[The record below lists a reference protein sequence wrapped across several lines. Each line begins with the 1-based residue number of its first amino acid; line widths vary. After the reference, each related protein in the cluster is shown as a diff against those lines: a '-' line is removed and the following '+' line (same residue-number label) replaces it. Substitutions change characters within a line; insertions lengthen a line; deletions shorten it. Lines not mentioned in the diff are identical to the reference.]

1 MGWRVGMATV
11 RVTSITKPDRSS
23 SHEHITHLGRPTWK
37 WDRDQVIRS
46 IELKQNV
53 FYVVDPA
60 TGQPRTLALSDH
72 ATDGQA
78 DLEIAGNDACAGS
91 AKKRSLKFI

>member
-1 MGWRVGMATV
+1 MATV
-11 RVTSITKPDRSS
+11 RVTCITRYHRSS
-23 SHEHITHLGRPTWK
+23 SHEHITHLGGPTWK

-60 TGQPRTLALSDH
+60 TGAAAYVGIVRPR
-72 ATDGQA
+72 DG
-78 DLEIAGNDACAGS
+78 
-91 AKKRSLKFI
+91 RSG

>member
-1 MGWRVGMATV
+1 MATV
-11 RVTSITKPDRSS
+11 RVTCITKPYRSI
-23 SHEHITHLGRPTWK
+23 SHEHITHLGGPTWK

-60 TGQPRTLALSDH
+60 TDAIGYVALSDR

-78 DLEIAGNDACAGS
+78 DLEIAGNDACARS